1 MSDDKVRTAIGRAFS
16 YKTTQI
22 SNHTGMCV
30 RLMQHATPGAQTG
43 SGGASALVVGVLP
56 AEAGKEVA
64 LGAETPLRALALER
78 GVAAY
83 CADAPRP
90 WRALVFSQLTTNM
103 PILVRPEVGMALA
116 CGAVRDT
123 RPLADVVVL
132 VPLDYDVLA
141 AADGTGVLVVRSVY
155 VWTTETASRKRAR
168 STSIS
173 TSSSSSSS
181 TDE

>member
-1 MSDDKVRTAIGRAFS
+1 MSDDKVRAALGRAFS

-30 RLMQHATPGAQTG
+30 RLMQQTTPGAQTG
-43 SGGASALVVGVLP
+43 TSDASTSVVRVLH
-56 AEAGKEVA
+56 AEAGKEMA
-64 LGAETPLRALALER
+64 LGAPTPLRPLSLAR

-90 WRALVFSQLTTNM
+90 WRKLVFSQVTTNM
-103 PILVRPEVGMALA
+103 PIIVRPEVGMALA

-132 VPLDYDVLA
+132 VPLDYDLCA
-141 AADGTGVLVVRSVY
+141 TADGGSGVLVVRSVY
-155 VWTTETASRKRAR
+155 VWTTEAASRKRAR
-168 STSIS
+168 SSL
-173 TSSSSSSS
+173 SSSSSSC
-181 TDE
+181 E